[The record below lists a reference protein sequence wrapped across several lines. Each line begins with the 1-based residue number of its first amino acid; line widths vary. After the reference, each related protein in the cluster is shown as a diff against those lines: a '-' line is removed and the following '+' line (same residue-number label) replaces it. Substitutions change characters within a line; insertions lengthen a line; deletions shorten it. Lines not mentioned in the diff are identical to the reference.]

1 MFFEYQHTVN
11 VADYT
16 PVSTQ
21 DCFNALT
28 EDQKKMVQNSTTMLE
43 FESGE
48 TIIKQGYVASHIL
61 YLEKGLA
68 KLEVTNDAK
77 TSTVKLLGNDSFV
90 GIMCSFAC
98 HSLNFSAVALE
109 DCTIQMIDME
119 VFLSLVREN
128 GEFAIKFIRHMS
140 AKTNSMVHWMSRL
153 SNKNVAGALT
163 MILLEFSEIY
173 ASHIFTLP
181 VTRVGLSALVGCSK
195 ESVINV
201 LTQFHEDGLLEVNG
215 KHIKI
220 LKPDSLNL
228 ILRNG

>member
-1 MFFEYQHTVN
+1 MIFEYQHTVN
-11 VADYT
+11 VADYI

-21 DCFNALT
+21 DCFNSLT
-28 EDQKKMVQNSTTMLE
+28 EDQKRLMEDSTTMLE
-43 FESGE
+43 FKSGE

-68 KLEVTNDAK
+68 SLNVTNDGK
-77 TSTVKLLGNDSFV
+77 TSTVMLLSSDSFV

-109 DCTIQMIDME
+109 DSTIQMIDME
-119 VFLSLVREN
+119 LFLSLVREN

-140 AKTNSMVHWMSRL
+140 AKTNNMVHWMSRL

-163 MILLEFSEIY
+163 MILLEFNKIY
-173 ASHIFTLP
+173 ASQSFTLP
-181 VTRVGLSALVGCSK
+181 VTRVGLSAIVGCSR
-195 ESVINV
+195 ESIMNI
-201 LTQFHEDGLLEVNG
+201 LSQFHEDGILEVKG
-215 KHIKI
+215 RHIKI

-228 ILRNG
+228 ILKNG

>member
-1 MFFEYQHTVN
+1 MIFEYQHTVN
-11 VADYT
+11 VSDYI

-21 DCFNALT
+21 DCFNSLT
-28 EDQKKMVQNSTTMLE
+28 EDQKRVMKDSTTMLE
-43 FESGE
+43 FKSGE

-68 KLEVTNDAK
+68 SLNVTNDGK
-77 TSTVKLLGNDSFV
+77 TSTVKLLSSDSFV

-109 DCTIQMIDME
+109 DSIIQMIDMDL
-119 VFLSLVREN
+119 FLRLVREN

-153 SNKNVAGALT
+153 SNKNVVGALT

-173 ASHIFTLP
+173 ASQSFTLP
-181 VTRVGLSALVGCSK
+181 VTRVGL
-195 ESVINV
+195 
-201 LTQFHEDGLLEVNG
+201 
-215 KHIKI
+215 
-220 LKPDSLNL
+220 
-228 ILRNG
+228 